1 MDYAALAQQFG
12 GSMAEQPQQPQQG
25 PSWAADLSRKDQG
38 EIKMK
43 MYQEGRKRL
52 ADLQAQI
59 SDAGVTVRGLDD
71 FGRLNRENSTGSLW
85 QQMTPDIGLFRD
97 SGSQSMSAITAGLV
111 PKQREP
117 GSGSTSDFDARQ
129 FLQALPSV
137 DKPGDVNKS
146 IRTNFMTGYQSA
158 LDKANAMKAH
168 LDQYGNLMEFDSQWA
183 QRKPSAQPTQ
193 QSAPA
198 ATNIPAAAINMLKMK
213 PSLKADFDAKYGVG
227 AADKALGGR

>member
-25 PSWAADLSRKDQG
+25 ASWAADLSRKDQG

-59 SDAGVTVRGLDD
+59 SDGGSTMAELEN
-71 FGRLNRENSTGSLW
+71 FGMLNRENSTGSWW
-85 QQMTPDIGLFRD
+85 QQLTPDKEMFRTN
-97 SGSQSMSAITAGLV
+97 GSMQMAAIQSRLA
-111 PKQREP
+111 PKQRET
-117 GSGSTSDFDARQ
+117 GSGSSTDTDVKM
-129 FLQALPSV
+129 FLRGLPSTENEG
-137 DKPGDVNKS
+137 PTNKG
-146 IRTNFMTGYQSA
+146 IREDFQAQYKRA

-183 QRKPSAQPTQ
+183 QRGQQESAPNGK
-193 QSAPA
+193 QSAISSGGWS
-198 ATNIPAAAINMLKMK
+198 ATRNK
-213 PSLKADFDAKYGVG
+213 
-227 AADKALGGR
+227 